1 MAPGVRIGM
10 EDSLWL
16 DAEHTQPA
24 TNLELVRRIHAL
36 AEANGRALMA
46 PPELRALV
54 GLPVR

>member
-1 MAPGVRIGM
+1 M